1 MWLSAKAMVFLSFA
15 SIAVYG
21 ESGMA
26 SRFDELGNPSAWVP
40 FTFGSGLEKGQIF
53 DVVEHNQ
60 QVWVGHSSGLFR
72 YDGYKWNRVDHIPP
86 GPVRVT
92 RGKSH
97 PLIVTAANS
106 IYAGDGIYFEN
117 LSPPANRVR
126 MLALASELDRG
137 LFLLYTGD
145 GTLLQWRPTQ
155 NAITPMPGARSLA
168 GRSGFVVTHSGA
180 HWWSD
185 NTGPLRSATGN
196 DQRRFFDQGANETVL
211 VDFVQES
218 GSGSGLIHVHAPT
231 RLAGLWEWNGGSP
244 VVRVHGEGSSTV
256 AAGDLDPATGNAVLL
271 YSSGEVRV
279 REKGRWSQLPWVPEA
294 LRTVRSLHFSS
305 SDSLWAASDE
315 GLNLFHIHPRW
326 RHRMHPQPDLR
337 NMVLELLAASN
348 GDFWVATQ
356 QGLEIENSR
365 GLTTHVAKVGETEL
379 NMVTGLN
386 QDSKGHIWVSSS
398 ATFGGAFQWDGTRWS
413 RFGRIEG
420 LTDHRIQRI
429 SRDSTGNLWFL
440 PAGPSAGESG
450 NGGGAYQ
457 WDGKGFQHWAAAE
470 LGLRQDPI
478 VSIEG
483 GKGGVLWI
491 FGANEITRR
500 EPSGKIRRWDASP
513 SGLKWA
519 IRTGIA
525 PDEDHVYW
533 IDRNLGLFH
542 LNPSTQ
548 RPEAVATPGL
558 RTLVSLQVASGGV
571 LWITSDQGVG
581 VVRDGVFARI
591 PSVGGLPAGRA
602 WSIDF
607 WKGSPCIG
615 LAGMGWTCMENLD
628 PPKRYHVLIH
638 KGQEAEGRL
647 QADWTVLSHWGEVSP
662 ERIETRY
669 RIDRGHW
676 SEWSTS
682 RTASFFGLWPGYHHF
697 EVQAKGLL
705 AELPPP
711 ETAELFFAGPYY
723 LRLEYLAPLAMLFAS
738 VCFLVV
744 DLSRRQRRFSK
755 QLQASE
761 SRFRALIE
769 KSTEGVFLVDD
780 QGKMIYCS
788 PAVVKLLGR
797 SEESLLGN
805 ENWDLYE
812 PGEVE
817 EGKKNWQTLVARY
830 GATFQTRRRMRHRE
844 LGFRWFELAITNQLH
859 EPAVQAVVVVIRD
872 VHSQVEQAE
881 SLARAKEQA
890 EAASRA
896 KSEFLATMSHEIRT
910 PMNGVMGMAELLG
923 QTTLNEQQK
932 DYVKALQTSGRSLLA
947 IVNDVLD
954 LSRIESGKIVLDPQ
968 PFDPADFAQDVA
980 SLWLPSARLKGLK
993 YSWSIDYGLDTTKGV
1008 RLNGDVGR
1016 LRQVLSNL
1024 LGNAIKFTSTGSVR
1038 LRARVGGAGLDG
1050 KRLFEF
1056 SVEDTGIGIPRDK
1069 TGAIFEKF
1077 VQADSSTTRRFGGS
1091 GLGLAISRQLM
1102 ELMGGAI
1109 EVESIEGKGSIF
1121 RASVRLPALD
1131 PLPVPR
1137 HQPAVGTP
1145 AAATA
1150 GARILLA
1157 EDNPVNQKVILALL
1171 KKLTCEVDVAA
1182 DGQRAVEL
1190 SASNR
1195 YDLILMDCQM
1205 PEVDGFDATRQ
1216 IRERETSDQGARTPI
1231 VALTANALEEDRR
1244 RCFDAGMDGFVSKPV
1259 SLLALQRTLE
1269 EFASSENELS
1279 KQA

>member
-1 MWLSAKAMVFLSFA
+1 MIFLVA
-15 SIAVYG
+15 PIALYG

-26 SRFDELGNPSAWVP
+26 SRFDELANPSAWVP
-40 FTFGSGLEKGQIF
+40 FAAGSGLQKGQIF

-60 QVWVGHSSGLFR
+60 QVWVGHSAGLFR
-72 YDGYKWNRVDHIPP
+72 YDGYKWNRVDHVPP
-86 GPVRVT
+86 GPARVA

-97 PLIVTAANS
+97 ALVVTAANS
-106 IYAGDGIYFEN
+106 IYAGDGVYFEH
-117 LSPPANRVR
+117 LIPPADAVR
-126 MLALASELDRG
+126 TLTQASEIDRG
-137 LFLLYTGD
+137 LFLLYSGD
-145 GTLLQWRPTQ
+145 GTLLYWRPRQPDSLTR
-155 NAITPMPGARSLA
+155 AAGARSLT
-168 GRSGFVVTHSGA
+168 GQSGFIVTHSGS
-180 HWWSD
+180 HWWRD
-185 NTGPLRSATGN
+185 DAGPLRSKTGS
-196 DQRRFFDQGANETVL
+196 DLRHFFDQSAKETVL

-218 GSGSGLIHVHAPT
+218 RSGSGLIHVHAPS
-231 RLAGLWEWNGGSP
+231 RLAGLWEWNGAGP
-244 VVRVHGEGSSTV
+244 AMRVPGEGSSTV
-256 AAGDLDPATGNAVLL
+256 TAGDLDPATGNAVLL
-271 YSSGEVRV
+271 YSSGEVRI
-279 REKGRWSQLPWVPEA
+279 RENGRWSQLPWVPEA
-294 LRTVRSLHFSS
+294 LRTARSLHFSS

-315 GLNLFHIHPRW
+315 GLHLFHIHPRW

-337 NMVLELLAASN
+337 NMVLEMLAASN

-356 QGLEIENSR
+356 QGLEIETTR
-365 GLTTHVAKVGETEL
+365 GSTTPVAKVGDTEL

-386 QDSKGHIWVSSS
+386 EDSKGNIWVSSS
-398 ATFGGAFQWDGTRWS
+398 ATFGGAFQWDGTRWTH
-413 RFGRIEG
+413 FGRIEG

-429 SRDSTGNLWFL
+429 TRDSTGNLWFL
-440 PAGPSAGESG
+440 PAGPSMGETG

-457 WDGKGFQHWAAAE
+457 WDGKRFQHWAATE
-470 LGLRQDPI
+470 LGVRQDPI
-478 VSIEG
+478 VAIDGSPSGE
-483 GKGGVLWI
+483 LWI
-491 FGANEITRR
+491 FGASEICRR
-500 EPSGKIRRWDASP
+500 EPSGKVHRWDTSP
-513 SGLKWA
+513 AGQKWA
-519 IRTGIA
+519 IRVGIGSG
-525 PDEDHVYW
+525 PNSVYW
-533 IDRNLGLFH
+533 IDRHLGLFH

-548 RPEAVATPGL
+548 VPEPIATPGL
-558 RTLVSLQVASGGV
+558 RTLVSLQVASDGV

-581 VVRDGVFARI
+581 AVRSGVFARI
-591 PSVGGLPAGRA
+591 PSVGGLPAARA

-615 LAGMGWTCMENLD
+615 LAGMGWTCMENLE
-628 PPKRYHVLIH
+628 PPKRYRVLIH
-638 KGQEAEGRL
+638 KGQETEGRL
-647 QADWTVLSHWGEVSP
+647 QAEWTVSSYWGEVSP
-662 ERIETRY
+662 DRIETRY
-669 RIDRGHW
+669 RIDRGRW

-682 RTASFFGLWPGYHHF
+682 RTASFPGLWPGYHHF

-711 ETAELFFAGPYY
+711 ESAELFFAGPYY
-723 LRLEYLAPLAMLFAS
+723 LRLEYLMPLAMLFAS
-738 VCFLVV
+738 VCFLVI

-769 KSTEGVFLVDD
+769 KSTEGVFLVDA

-788 PAVVKLLGR
+788 PAVANLLGR
-797 SEESLLGN
+797 TEESLLGN

-812 PGEVE
+812 PGAVE
-817 EGKKNWQTLVARY
+817 EGKRNWQALTGKL

-844 LGFRWFELAITNQLH
+844 LGYRWFELAITNQLH

-896 KSEFLATMSHEIRT
+896 KSDFLATMSHEIRT
-910 PMNGVMGMAELLG
+910 PMNGVMGMSELLG
-923 QTTLNEQQK
+923 QTPLNEQQK
-932 DYVKALQTSGRSLLA
+932 DYVKALQTSGRALLA

-968 PFDPADFAQDVA
+968 PFDPADFVQEVA

-1024 LGNAIKFTSTGSVR
+1024 LGNAIKFTGAGSVR
-1038 LRARVGGAGLDG
+1038 LRARVGGSGLDG

-1069 TGAIFEKF
+1069 TGEIFEKF
-1077 VQADSSTTRRFGGS
+1077 VQADSSTTRRFGGT
-1091 GLGLAISRQLM
+1091 GLGLAISRELM

-1109 EVESIEGKGSIF
+1109 EVESVEGKGSIF

-1131 PLPVPR
+1131 PLPIAHRQPGMNTAS
-1137 HQPAVGTP
+1137 PAVD
-1145 AAATA
+1145 

-1171 KKLTCEVDVAA
+1171 NKLTCQVDVAS
-1182 DGQRAVEL
+1182 DGRRAVDL

-1216 IRERETSDQGARTPI
+1216 IRERESSDPADRRTPI

-1259 SLLALQRTLE
+1259 SLLALQRTLQ
-1269 EFASSENELS
+1269 EFASNDHQLS
-1279 KQA
+1279 NQP